1 MRDYLLT
8 FIIFSTLPVILSRP
22 YIGVMVWSWLSYMN
36 PHRLTWSFAY
46 SFPFAQ
52 LVGLVTIV
60 GILFSKEKKS
70 IPWTAITITLL
81 IFIFWMSLTTIFAIF
96 PEYAFAEWIR
106 TIKIQLMTFVTLL
119 LINSKERLIQL
130 IWVIVLSL
138 GFYGV
143 KGGIFTIL
151 TGGEYRVWGPEG
163 SFIQGNNEI
172 ALALIMTMPLMRFL
186 QLNNENKIVR
196 WLITVSLILT
206 GVTILGT
213 YSRGALVA
221 GLVMLFM
228 LWWRGRQKIIIG
240 VIVLVLLPL
249 LFNFMPES
257 WHYRM
262 NTIETYEE
270 DRSAMGRIN
279 VWKFALKLAS
289 DHPLFGGGYETFD
302 RSLYS
307 LYLPSIANDPNQYI
321 AADSH
326 SIYFE
331 VLGEHGFIGLFLFLL
346 LGFLTLKESNR
357 IRNNT
362 KTSLEYKWV
371 YDLSSMLQVS
381 IIGFAVGGAF
391 LGLAYFDLYYH
402 LIAMIV
408 ILGHITKSKY
418 YGLDRNK
425 ES

>member
-1 MRDYLLT
+1 
-8 FIIFSTLPVILSRP
+8 
-22 YIGVMVWSWLSYMN
+22 
-36 PHRLTWSFAY
+36 
-46 SFPFAQ
+46 
-52 LVGLVTIV
+52 
-60 GILFSKEKKS
+60 
-70 IPWTAITITLL
+70 
-81 IFIFWMSLTTIFAIF
+81 
-96 PEYAFAEWIR
+96 
-106 TIKIQLMTFVTLL
+106 
-119 LINSKERLIQL
+119 
-130 IWVIVLSL
+130 
-138 GFYGV
+138 
-143 KGGIFTIL
+143 
-151 TGGEYRVWGPEG
+151 
-163 SFIQGNNEI
+163 
-172 ALALIMTMPLMRFL
+172 MP
-186 QLNNENKIVR
+186 
-196 WLITVSLILT
+196 
-206 GVTILGT
+206 
-213 YSRGALVA
+213 
-221 GLVMLFM
+221 
-228 LWWRGRQKIIIG
+228 
-240 VIVLVLLPL
+240 P
-249 LFNFMPES
+249 MPS
-257 WHYRM
+257 VYCW
-262 NTIETYEE
+262 
-270 DRSAMGRIN
+270 MGRIN